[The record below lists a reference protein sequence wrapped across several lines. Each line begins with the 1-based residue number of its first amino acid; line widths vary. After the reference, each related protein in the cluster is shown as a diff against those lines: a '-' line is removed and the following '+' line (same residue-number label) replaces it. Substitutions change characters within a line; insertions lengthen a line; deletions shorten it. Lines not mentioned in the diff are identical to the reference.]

1 MLQERFQHVTTT
13 RQECVKRVN
22 DALWE
27 KEELLRTDLE
37 KEAKARDESIKAL
50 RECIDTDF
58 PELETTIQN
67 EVNDREQADQKIE

>member
-27 KEELLRTDLE
+27 KEELLRADLE
-37 KEAKARDESIKAL
+37 KEAKARDESIKVI
-50 RECIDTDF
+50 RECIDSDF
-58 PELETTIQN
+58 PDLEGAIQK
-67 EVNDREQADQKIE
+67 EVLDRE